1 MDNSVVFV
9 FFLPEVEHNWP
20 AYFHTRAIDAIGA
33 TCEARQNIAALFVSR
48 SGRRYSQRT

>member
-20 AYFHTRAIDAIGA
+20 AHFHIRAKDAIGA
-33 TCEARQNIAALFVSR
+33 TCEARQNIADSFVSR
-48 SGRRYSQRT
+48 LGRRYSQGT